1 MITPNE
7 LKAQKDFLSK
17 RVKNITTESLLAQI
31 SECEAKYK
39 AGCTFSS
46 RTTSTSRLAN
56 IFQYEILL
64 EVLKERLND
73 KYEVSH
79 LNSEIEKFQSKIDSI
94 KKILES

>member
-7 LKAQKDFLSK
+7 LKLQKDFLTK

-39 AGCTFSS
+39 RGCTFSS
-46 RTTSTSRLAN
+46 TTTSTSRLAN

-64 EVLKERLND
+64 GVLTERLND

-79 LNSEIEKFQSKIDSI
+79 LNNEIEKFQSKIDSI

>member
-7 LKAQKDFLSK
+7 LQKQKDFLIK

-31 SECEAKYK
+31 DECDRKYK

-46 RTTSTSRLAN
+46 TTTSTSRLAN
-56 IFQYEILL
+56 IFQYEVLL
-64 EVLKERLND
+64 GVLSERLND

-79 LNSEIEKFQSKIDSI
+79 LNREIERFQSKIDRI